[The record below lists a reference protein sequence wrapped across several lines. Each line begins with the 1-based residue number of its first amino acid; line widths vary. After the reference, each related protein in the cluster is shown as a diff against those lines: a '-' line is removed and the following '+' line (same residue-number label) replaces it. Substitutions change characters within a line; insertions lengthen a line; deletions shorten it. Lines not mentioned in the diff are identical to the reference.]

1 MANSTP
7 FRTTPNLG
15 LQLSDVSKGLPYWD
29 TQLGLSTQPAD
40 LMASYKLGDVEMGS
54 DGGEYFFVKASDDI
68 ASTATTGTQVTI
80 TYPAYTVA
88 TGAGGFYTP
97 PGKAIKS
104 GDYFHV
110 RRGAH
115 NALPA

>member
-1 MANSTP
+1 MA

-15 LQLSDVSKGLPYWD
+15 LQLEDVSVGLPYWD
-29 TQLGLSTQPAD
+29 SNPD
-40 LMASYKLGDVEMGS
+40 LTEASYRLGNKELGS
-54 DGGEYFFVKASDDI
+54 DGGEYWFVRASANI
-68 ASTATTGTQVTI
+68 SATSDTGTQVAI

-88 TGAGGFYTP
+88 ADNAGGFYTP
-97 PGKAIKS
+97 PGVAITE

-115 NALPA
+115 NAVPA

>member
-1 MANSTP
+1 MA

-15 LQLSDVSKGLPYWD
+15 LQLEDVSAGLPYWD
-29 TQLGLSTQPAD
+29 ANPDQTDPSYRLGN
-40 LMASYKLGDVEMGS
+40 KEIGS
-54 DGGEYFFVKASDDI
+54 DGGEYFMVKASANIAAADD
-68 ASTATTGTQVTI
+68 TGKEVTI

-88 TGAGGFYTP
+88 EGAGGFYTP
-97 PGKAIKS
+97 PGVAIKD

-115 NALPA
+115 NASPT